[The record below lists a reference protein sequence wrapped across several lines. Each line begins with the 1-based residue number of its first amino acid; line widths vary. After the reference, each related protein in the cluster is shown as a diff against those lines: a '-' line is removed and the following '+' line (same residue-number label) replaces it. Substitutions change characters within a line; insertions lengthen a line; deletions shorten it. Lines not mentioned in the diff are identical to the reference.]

1 MLQTARYLN
10 FLVFIHFRMK
20 FFGKTEGR
28 QRKMIKNHKKC
39 QNIIFP
45 RTYFL
50 VFVKRKL
57 TVNLSLSFFLNIS
70 DKDKKPTEQ

>member
-20 FFGKTEGR
+20 FFGKNRG
-28 QRKMIKNHKKC
+28 KAKKNDNHKKC